1 MQDEKRVERVASE
14 KSILVR
20 LILSGQPDED
30 DPLSELHS
38 LATTA
43 GTTVIDELVQKR
55 QSPDPKTFFGKGKV
69 AELKQM
75 VEDSGADLVIVDNNL
90 SPSQTRN
97 LEQAININVIDR
109 TELILAIF
117 AAGARTHEARLAVEL
132 AQLEYSLP
140 RLKRLWTHLSRQS
153 MGVGMR
159 GPGEKQLEVDRRL
172 AQKRIHDLKQE
183 LLKVEER
190 RERQVASRDSIATV
204 SIVGYT
210 NAGKS
215 TLMNALTSA
224 GVEAADRLFATLDT
238 RTRRWELAG
247 WGTVLLSDTV
257 GFIRD
262 LPHGLVASFKS
273 TLEETR
279 QANLLLHVADASSPT
294 VFEQIASVYKV
305 LQELGI
311 EEKDMILVLNKIDAI
326 TSPAILNHVLDRYP
340 NAIPVSARSNRGI
353 VALTEAVGQALSEEF
368 LDIHVDVALSDGK
381 LLAHLAA
388 NGEVLSQEYTDTHVT
403 VHVRLAASA
412 YGMIRERALAVRP
425 PRAGKPVENLPPP
438 LINIGSIA
446 GDSSAIEPTGE
457 VA

>member
-1 MQDEKRVERVASE
+1 MQEEKRVERVASE

-97 LEQAININVIDR
+97 LEQAINVNVIDR

-117 AAGARTHEARLAVEL
+117 SAGARTHEARLAVEL

-262 LPHGLVASFKS
+262 LPHSLVASFKS

-326 TSPAILNHVLDRYP
+326 TSPAVLNHVLDRYP
-340 NAIPVSARSNRGI
+340 HAIPVSARTNCGI
-353 VALTEAVGQALSEEF
+353 VALTEAVGEALSEEF

-446 GDSSAIEPTGE
+446 GDSSTIEPTGE

>member
-1 MQDEKRVERVASE
+1 VQDEKRVERVASE

-326 TSPAILNHVLDRYP
+326 TSPAVLNHVLDRYP

-353 VALTEAVGQALSEEF
+353 VALTEAVGEALSEEF

-446 GDSSAIEPTGE
+446 GDSSTIEPTGE